1 MAERTP
7 APDSEKV
14 EEIAPDKTQ
23 EVDAILVET
32 PVVTE
37 DGSEIKKRVRRNIIT
52 VPEQNV
58 EIEIEGMRYRYDKN
72 GQLRRVLY

>member
-32 PVVTE
+32 PVVME
-37 DGSEIKKRVRRNIIT
+37 DGSEIKNRVRRNIIT
-52 VPEQNV
+52 VPERNV
-58 EIEIEGMRYRYDKN
+58 EIEIEGTRHRHDTK
-72 GQLRRVLY
+72 GRLRPILH